1 MESTINIYE
10 LFSIMMDHN
19 VVLIYHG
26 NFDQDMIKSVLGMTE
41 RKLNQEKVDEN
52 VKKRLFNVMI
62 EGLQN
67 IAKHQMVNDT
77 HYPFLLISKDE
88 ASYHILT
95 GNYISNSK
103 IELVKG
109 KIDTVNGM
117 NKEELKE
124 YYKQSRLNSVIS
136 DVGGAGLGFIDMARK
151 SGNKMN
157 YKFCE
162 TSNERSLFILHNTIT
177 NN

>member
-10 LFSIMMDHN
+10 LFSTMMKHN
-19 VVLIYHG
+19 VILIYHG

-67 IAKHQMVNDT
+67 IAKHQMI
-77 HYPFLLISKDE
+77 HEAQYPFLLISKDDIG
-88 ASYHILT
+88 YHILT
-95 GNYISNSK
+95 GNYITNSK

-109 KIDTVNGM
+109 RIDKVNSM
-117 NKEELKE
+117 NKDELKE
-124 YYKQSRLNSVIS
+124 YYKQARLNSVIS
-136 DVGGAGLGFIDMARK
+136 NVGGAGLGFIDMARK
-151 SGNKMN
+151 SGNPMG
-157 YKFCE
+157 YKF
-162 TSNERSLFILHNTIT
+162 TPANGDRSLFILHNTI